1 MLNRIFAVL
10 AAMAAG
16 AAALQAQ
23 ETAGAENNGPWDLRR
38 CIEYALDRNLT
49 VKSQDITR
57 SRQEIELNTVK
68 NSRLPDLAGS
78 ASQNFSFG
86 RGLSENN
93 TYVNT
98 NTASTSF
105 SLGTSV
111 NLFSGFKTGRTI
123 KLNELNLEAAT
134 EDLQKAK
141 DDISVSV
148 TEAYLQILYNR
159 EILAVARRQVEI
171 DSAQVERLKALY
183 VNGKASA
190 AEVAQQEASLGQSR
204 LTAVQAANTLDL
216 SVLDL
221 SQLLELPSPQNFG
234 IAVPQIPDAV
244 LLPSGSAEEIYAEA
258 VGQRPAV
265 RAEQLRLNAAEMNVG
280 IAKSS
285 LYPSLDL
292 NGGIGTNYYKSS
304 GYAAASFMDQVRNNF
319 SQYVGISLSVPI
331 FSRFATRNSIRSA
344 NLSKLSQQVQLENTR
359 KSLYKEIQQAWYN
372 AVASG
377 SKLRSCED
385 ALKSAATSFELIRAK
400 YENGKATA
408 TEFSESRTSLMKAE
422 SDLLQARFENLF
434 QVKLLDFYRGKPLY
448 STPENG

>member
-1 MLNRIFAVL
+1 
-10 AAMAAG
+10 
-16 AAALQAQ
+16 
-23 ETAGAENNGPWDLRR
+23 
-38 CIEYALDRNLT
+38 
-49 VKSQDITR
+49 
-57 SRQEIELNTVK
+57 
-68 NSRLPDLAGS
+68 
-78 ASQNFSFG
+78 
-86 RGLSENN
+86 
-93 TYVNT
+93 
-98 NTASTSF
+98 
-105 SLGTSV
+105 
-111 NLFSGFKTGRTI
+111 
-123 KLNELNLEAAT
+123 
-134 EDLQKAK
+134 
-141 DDISVSV
+141 
-148 TEAYLQILYNR
+148 
-159 EILAVARRQVEI
+159 
-171 DSAQVERLKALY
+171 
-183 VNGKASA
+183 
-190 AEVAQQEASLGQSR
+190 
-204 LTAVQAANTLDL
+204 LDL

-265 RAEQLRLNAAEMNVG
+265 RAEQLRLNAAEMNVS

-331 FSRFATRNSIRSA
+331 FSRFATRNNIRSA

-385 ALKSAATSFELIRAK
+385 ALKSAETSFELIRAK